1 MKKISF
7 IIPVFNEQKS
17 LPELF
22 SQILAIFSGK
32 LKRYD
37 YEIIFINDG
46 STDDSLKIIKNFKKN
61 NSKIVIISFRK
72 NLGKAT
78 ALNEGFKKVK
88 GDIVVTMDADLQ
100 DDPKNLP
107 LLIDQLNKGFD
118 FVVGWKKE
126 RFDPPDKILPSK
138 TSNSFVRKISH
149 ISLHD
154 FNSGFRIMKKEVS
167 DELYLYGEL
176 HRFIPVIAVQRG
188 FKVTEIPIIH
198 NRRKFGKSKYG
209 WERLLRGFF
218 DFLTVSFLGSYG
230 QKPLHFFGLVGIAGI
245 IVGLIFSIY
254 LTYLHFYGEKIGD
267 RPLLTFAVLLI
278 ISGLQLISL
287 GLLADIL
294 VRNGSKIHEKLP
306 IDYED

>member
-126 RFDPPDKILPSK
+126 RFDPLDKILPSK
-138 TSNSFVRKISH
+138 IFNFFVRKISH

>member
-1 MKKISF
+1 M
-7 IIPVFNEQKS
+7 
-17 LPELF
+17 F

-78 ALNEGFKKVK
+78 ALNEVFKKVK

-126 RFDPPDKILPSK
+126 RFDPLDKILPSK
-138 TSNSFVRKISH
+138 IFNFFVRKISH
-149 ISLHD
+149 ICMHD